1 MAPRAMMEARPAP
14 TDPMVPRPYVVKR
27 VRRET
32 ADTLTM
38 ELAPQDGAAPPAFL
52 PGQFNMLYAPGVGE
66 SAISISGDPAD
77 TGRLVHTVRV
87 VGVVTRA
94 LERIGR
100 GGVVGVRGPFGTP
113 WPLEEAKGRDVMIL
127 AGGIG
132 LAPLRPAIYHLLAQ
146 RERYGRIV
154 LLYGARRPA
163 ELLYGR
169 ELGQWR
175 QRFDVQVE
183 VTVDRGEG
191 DWLGHV
197 GVVTGLV
204 RRAVLD
210 PADTVALI
218 CGPEIMIRFGVIEL
232 ERHGL
237 QEENLYV
244 SLERN
249 MKCGV
254 GSCGHCQLGPVFIC
268 RDGPVFPYEQ
278 VSRLLQVREV

>member
-1 MAPRAMMEARPAP
+1 MAPQATMEATPAP
-14 TDPMVPRPYVVKR
+14 VDPMVPRPYVVKR

-38 ELAPQDGAAPPAFL
+38 EMAPQDGGAPPSFL

-66 SAISISGDPAD
+66 SAISISGNPAD

-94 LERIGR
+94 LERIGK

-113 WPLEEAKGRDVMIL
+113 WPLAEAMGRDVIVV

-132 LAPLRPAIYHLLAQ
+132 LAPLRPAVFHLLAR
-146 RERYGRIV
+146 REEYGRIV

-163 ELLYGR
+163 ELLYER
-169 ELGQWR
+169 DLQHWR

-183 VTVDRGEG
+183 VTVDRAEG
-191 DWLGHV
+191 DWRGHV

-210 PADTVALI
+210 AADAVALI
-218 CGPEIMIRFGVIEL
+218 CGPEIMMRFAVIEL
-232 ERHGL
+232 ERYGL
-237 QEENLYV
+237 LEENLYI

-249 MKCGV
+249 MKCGI
-254 GSCGHCQLGPVFIC
+254 GSCGHCQFGPVFVC

-278 VSRLLQVREV
+278 VSHLLPVREV